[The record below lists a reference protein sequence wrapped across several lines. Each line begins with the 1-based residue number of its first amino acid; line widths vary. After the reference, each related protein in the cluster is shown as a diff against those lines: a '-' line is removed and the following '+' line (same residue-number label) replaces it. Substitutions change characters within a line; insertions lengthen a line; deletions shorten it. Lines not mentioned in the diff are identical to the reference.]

1 MKLIVGG
8 LGQGMLAWAL
18 KEYGLTEAD
27 VARTAAE
34 AAARPVLEG
43 LEELL
48 RDPDFGLEPVLEA
61 NPDLIL
67 ICRELGCGVV
77 PLDKT
82 QRDWRERVGRV
93 CCDLAQKADTVV
105 RVFCGIGQVIK

>member
-18 KEYGLTEAD
+18 KEYHLTDAD
-27 VARTAAE
+27 VARTPAE
-34 AAARPVLEG
+34 AMTRPVLDN

-48 RDPDFGLEPVLEA
+48 RDPDIVLA
-61 NPDLIL
+61 PILQHTPDIIL

-77 PLDKT
+77 PLDRG
-82 QRDWRERVGRV
+82 QRDWREHVGRV
-93 CCDLAQKADTVV
+93 CCDLAAQADTVV
-105 RVFCGIGQVIK
+105 RVCCGIGQVLK

>member
-18 KEYGLTEAD
+18 KEYGLTPAD

-34 AAARPVLEG
+34 AASMPVLDG

-48 RDPDFGLEPVLEA
+48 RDPDFDPDPILRR
-61 NPDLIL
+61 NPEIIL
-67 ICRELGCGVV
+67 VCRELGCGLE
-77 PLDKT
+77 PLDRA

-93 CCDLAQKADTVV
+93 CCDLALRADTVV
-105 RVFCGIGQVIK
+105 RVCCGIGQVLK

>member
-34 AAARPVLEG
+34 AASRPVLDG

-48 RDPDFGLEPVLEA
+48 RDPEFDPAPVLEA
-61 NPDLIL
+61 NPDIIL
-67 ICRELGCGVV
+67 ICREVGCGVV

-82 QRDWRERVGRV
+82 QRDWRERVGRT
-93 CCDLAQKADTVV
+93 CCDLAEKADTVV

>member
-27 VARTAAE
+27 VAQTAAE
-34 AAARPVLEG
+34 AAEKPVLDG

-48 RDPDFGLEPVLEA
+48 RDPAFDLQPILRR
-61 NPDLIL
+61 NPDIIL

-77 PLDKT
+77 PLDKG

-93 CCDLAQKADTVV
+93 CCELAQRADTVV
-105 RVFCGIGQVIK
+105 RVFCGIGQVLK

>member
-18 KEYGLTEAD
+18 KEYGLTQAD
-27 VARTAAE
+27 VARTAEE
-34 AAARPVLEG
+34 AARLPVLDG

-48 RDPDFGLEPVLEA
+48 RDPDFDLAPVLEA
-61 NPDLIL
+61 NPDIIL

-82 QRDWRERVGRV
+82 QRDWRERVGRT
-93 CCDLAQKADTVV
+93 CCDLAEQADTVV
-105 RVFCGIGQVIK
+105 RVCCGIGQVLK

>member
-8 LGQGMLAWAL
+8 LGQGMLAWTL

-34 AAARPVLEG
+34 AASRPVLDG

-48 RDPDFGLEPVLEA
+48 RDPEFDPAPVLEA
-61 NPDLIL
+61 NPDIIL

-77 PLDKT
+77 PLDPA
-82 QRDWRERVGRV
+82 QREWRERTGRI
-93 CCDLAQKADTVV
+93 CCELAKQADSVE
-105 RVFCGIGQVIK
+105 RVLCGLPLKLK

>member
-34 AAARPVLEG
+34 AASRPVLEG

-48 RDPDFGLEPVLEA
+48 RDPDFDPAPLLKA
-61 NPDLIL
+61 NPDIIL

-82 QRDWRERVGRV
+82 QRDWRERVGRT
-93 CCDLAQKADTVV
+93 CCDLAQRADTVV

>member
-18 KEYGLTEAD
+18 KEYELTPAH

-34 AAARPVLEG
+34 AMTRPVLDG

-48 RDPDFGLEPVLEA
+48 RDPDFDLAPILQR
-61 NPDLIL
+61 NPDIIL

-77 PLDKT
+77 PLDRG

-93 CCDLAQKADTVV
+93 CCDLAAQADTVV
-105 RVFCGIGQVIK
+105 RVCCGIGQVLK